1 MSKTWPLN
9 LTTHAYLPDKKRF
22 APKPETLITLDVPL
36 MWFMAPT
43 AQGPLRAVVLRDFNG
58 DGKTDFACL
67 TAEDTMTVWK
77 AEERGLNPVPVFHE
91 QFPAQV
97 DEIMF
102 ETDLEGQG
110 TTSIALRCG
119 SQLAVL
125 RPNPT
130 LPSG

>member
-1 MSKTWPLN
+1 
-9 LTTHAYLPDKKRF
+9 
-22 APKPETLITLDVPL
+22 
-36 MWFMAPT
+36 
-43 AQGPLRAVVLRDFNG
+43 
-58 DGKTDFACL
+58 
-67 TAEDTMTVWK
+67 MTVWK
-77 AEERGLNPVPVFHE
+77 AGELGLDPEPVFQE
-91 QFPAQV
+91 RFPAKV

-119 SQLAVL
+119 SHLVVL